1 VTKILIVIPG
11 DEYVRNYLTT
21 DALAAVE
28 KENDCYYLASDKI
41 TAREHLE
48 NKQRFL
54 GYYHFPESVRK
65 KHYALFNILMWRF
78 RDRSTSFRFR
88 FRRLMRLDSLKYRG
102 NLRTYFR
109 GLVVFVYA
117 NLFGSGSAL
126 HTILLGNRAVYGMLG
141 GIYRNRIPVNED
153 LIRYVTNLK
162 PDLILFPSSAYDPDG
177 NDVAR
182 VGKLCGVQTV
192 FLIDNWDNLSS
203 KSIFWAF
210 PDHLGVWGQQSKEHA
225 MQMHGFSPD
234 RVTPL
239 GTPRFDSYFILR
251 DQALT
256 RHFDFEY
263 VLFAGLAIA
272 FDEVA
277 ALRIIEDEIA
287 DKPDVYGGLKVV
299 YRPHP
304 HRQTRISK
312 DHFDEKEYSHV
323 IMDPQLR
330 DAYYGKNIRFLPDL
344 GYYPALLK
352 HSRFVVA
359 SPTTMMIESLI
370 FRKRVLVL
378 AYDDGVHLTS
388 PHNALAN
395 YEHFRGIERVEGICL
410 CLDKSSLAE
419 QFRRLWLHQEEVD
432 AEKQARDL
440 DYFLFDDG
448 GRYRDRLASLV
459 SKLSKDRA

>member
-1 VTKILIVIPG
+1 MGKILIVIS
-11 DEYVRNYLTT
+11 DDLFVRNYLTT
-21 DALAAVE
+21 DALADVE
-28 KENDCYYLASDKI
+28 KENDCYYLASDRVKS
-41 TAREHLE
+41 REHLE
-48 NKQRFL
+48 NKKHFL
-54 GYYHFPESVRK
+54 GYYHYPKSLEK
-65 KHYALFNILMWRF
+65 KHLALFNILMWRF

-88 FRRLMRLDSLKYRG
+88 FRRLMRLDNLKYGG
-102 NLRTYFR
+102 NLRTYVNA
-109 GLVVFVYA
+109 LVDFVYV
-117 NLFGSGSAL
+117 NFFYSGSPL
-126 HTILLGNRAVYGMLG
+126 RSILLGNRVVYGILG
-141 GIYRNRIPVNED
+141 GTYQNRIPVNEN
-153 LIRYVTNLK
+153 LKLYITNLK

-182 VGKLCGVQTV
+182 IGKLCGVPTL

-225 MQMHGFSPD
+225 MQIHGFSPD

-272 FDEVA
+272 FDEIA

-287 DKPDVYGGLKVV
+287 GKPDVYGGLKVV

-304 HRQTRISK
+304 WRQTRISR

-330 DAYYGKNIRFLPDL
+330 DAYYHKNTNFQPDL
-344 GYYPALLK
+344 SYYPALLK
-352 HSRFVVA
+352 NAVFVVA

-395 YEHFRGIERVEGICL
+395 YVHFRGIERVEGISL
-410 CLDKSSLAE
+410 CLEKSSLAE
-419 QFRRLWLHQEEVD
+419 HFRRLWLHQEEVD

-440 DYFLFDDG
+440 NYFLFDDG
-448 GRYRDRLASLV
+448 GRYRDRLAALV

>member
-1 VTKILIVIPG
+1 MARILIVISH
-11 DEYVRNYLTT
+11 DLFVRNYLTT
-21 DALAAVE
+21 DALADVE
-28 KENDCYYLASDKI
+28 KENDCYYLASDRVKG
-41 TAREHLE
+41 REHLE
-48 NKQRFL
+48 NKKHFL
-54 GYYHFPESVRK
+54 GYYHFPKSLEK
-65 KHYALFNILMWRF
+65 KHYAYFNILMWRF

-88 FRRLMRLDSLKYRG
+88 FRRLMRLDTLKYRG
-102 NLRTYFR
+102 SLRTYVS
-109 GLVVFVYA
+109 GLVRFAYG
-117 NLFGSGSAL
+117 NLFDSGSPL
-126 HTILLGNRAVYGMLG
+126 RSVLLGNRAVYAILG
-141 GIYRNRIPVNED
+141 RVYQNRIPVNKD
-153 LIRYVTNLK
+153 LERYVTNLK

-182 VGKLCGVQTV
+182 IGKLCGVPTL

-210 PDHLGVWGQQSKEHA
+210 PDHLGVWGQQSKEQA
-225 MQMHGFSPD
+225 MRIHGFPPD
-234 RVTPL
+234 RVTLL

-256 RHFDFEY
+256 RHFDFQY

-277 ALRIIEDEIA
+277 ALQTIEDEIA
-287 DKPDVYGGLKVV
+287 GKPDVYGGLKVV

-304 HRQTRISK
+304 WRQKRISQ

-330 DAYYGKNIRFLPDL
+330 DAYYGRDMLFQPDL

-359 SPTTMMIESLI
+359 SPTTMLIESLI

-378 AYDDGVHLTS
+378 AYDDGVHVTS
-388 PHNALAN
+388 PHNAWTN
-395 YEHFRGIERVEGICL
+395 YEHFRGIERVEGISL
-410 CLDKSSLAE
+410 CLEKSFLAE
-419 QFRRLWLHQEEVD
+419 HFRQLWLDQQEVD
-432 AEKQARDL
+432 AERQARDL

-448 GRYRDRLASLV
+448 GRYRERLAALV
-459 SKLSKDRA
+459 SRLSKDRA

>member
-21 DALAAVE
+21 DALDAVE
-28 KENDCYYLASDKI
+28 RENDCYYLASDRVKG
-41 TAREHLE
+41 REHLE
-48 NKQRFL
+48 NKKHFL
-54 GYYHFPESVRK
+54 GYYHFPKSLEK

-78 RDRSTSFRFR
+78 RSRSTSFRFR
-88 FRRLMRLDSLKYRG
+88 FRRISRLDRLKYRG
-102 NLRTYFR
+102 NLRAYFG
-109 GLVVFVYA
+109 GLVEFVYA
-117 NLFGSGSAL
+117 NLFTSGSAL
-126 HTILLGNRAVYGMLG
+126 YSVLLGNKVVYRIFER
-141 GIYRNRIPVNED
+141 IYQNRIAISNDLLHYVN
-153 LIRYVTNLK
+153 NLK

-182 VGKLCGVQTV
+182 IGKLCGVRTL
-192 FLIDNWDNLSS
+192 FLIDNWDNISS

-210 PDHLGVWGQQSKEHA
+210 PDHLGVWGQQSKEQA
-225 MQMHGFSPD
+225 MRIHGFSPD

-251 DQALT
+251 DQTLP

-277 ALRIIEDEIA
+277 ALRIIEEEIA
-287 DKPDVYGGLKVV
+287 GKPDIYGGLKVV

-304 HRQTRISK
+304 HRQKRISK

-330 DAYYGKNIRFLPDL
+330 VAYYGKNIRFLPDL

-359 SPTTMMIESLI
+359 SPTTMIIESLI
-370 FRKRVLVL
+370 FRKRVMVL

-388 PHNALAN
+388 PHNAWAN
-395 YEHFRGIERVEGICL
+395 YEHFRGIERVEGISL
-410 CLDKSSLAE
+410 CLDESSLAE

-448 GRYRDRLASLV
+448 GRYRDRLAELV
-459 SKLSKDRA
+459 NKSQSQR

>member
-1 VTKILIVIPG
+1 
-11 DEYVRNYLTT
+11 
-21 DALAAVE
+21 
-28 KENDCYYLASDKI
+28 
-41 TAREHLE
+41 
-48 NKQRFL
+48 
-54 GYYHFPESVRK
+54 
-65 KHYALFNILMWRF
+65 
-78 RDRSTSFRFR
+78 
-88 FRRLMRLDSLKYRG
+88 MRLGSLKYRG
-102 NLRTYFR
+102 NLSTFVNN
-109 GLVVFVYA
+109 LVNFVYR
-117 NLFGSGSAL
+117 NLFDSGSPL
-126 HTILLGNRAVYGMLG
+126 RSILLGNRVVYGMLG
-141 GIYRNRIPVNED
+141 GIYQNRIPVNED
-153 LIRYVTNLK
+153 LILYITNLK

-182 VGKLCGVQTV
+182 IGKLYGVPTL

-210 PDHLGVWGQQSKEHA
+210 PDHLGVWGQQSKEQA
-225 MQMHGFSPD
+225 MRIHGFSPD

-239 GTPRFDSYFILR
+239 GTPRFDNYFILR

-277 ALRIIEDEIA
+277 ALRIIEQEIA
-287 DKPDVYGGLKVV
+287 SKPDVYGGLKVV

-304 HRQTRISK
+304 WRHKRISN

-330 DAYYGKNIRFLPDL
+330 DAYYGKNRLFQPDL
-344 GYYPALLK
+344 GYYPSLLK

-359 SPTTMMIESLI
+359 SPTTMLIESLI
-370 FRKRVLVL
+370 FRKQVMVL
-378 AYDDGVHLTS
+378 AYDDGIHLTS
-388 PHNALAN
+388 PHNAWAN
-395 YEHFRGIERVEGICL
+395 YEHFRGIERVEGVSL

-432 AEKQARDL
+432 AEKQAGDL

-448 GRYRDRLASLV
+448 GRYRDRLAALV